1 MVDGGDAALYGLGAM
16 TPERWQ
22 AFAEQTQDAYSVVP
36 DWREAFTSQ
45 YLPSRG

>member
-22 AFAEQTQDAYSVVP
+22 AFADQTQGAYPAAP
-36 DWREAFTSQ
+36 DWREAFTGQ